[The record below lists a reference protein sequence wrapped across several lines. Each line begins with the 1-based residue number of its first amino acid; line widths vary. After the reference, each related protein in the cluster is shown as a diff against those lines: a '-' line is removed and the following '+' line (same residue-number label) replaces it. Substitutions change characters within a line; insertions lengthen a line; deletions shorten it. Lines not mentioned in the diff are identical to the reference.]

1 MDEVTIPRENEIG
14 ITYVEGKI
22 EDVHY
27 EVIIE
32 KLLKIN
38 EQEVVGID
46 DRGDTRFLFEVS
58 TKERYEQII
67 KDFTGR
73 DITIERGFIIKVDDI
88 SSYYTQ
94 VKISRVPFKVNN
106 EMLGKSLETYGEVEK
121 VKNYYKAFG
130 KYKVKLIKSGYRIAQ
145 IRLKKPIPQSLL
157 IKQTQTVIY
166 IKYNNQPF
174 ACNKC
179 GWEGHRERD
188 CTTRKEHFKNIINVE
203 SFEEKKFNCTECD
216 YESKSESEFKDHMNT
231 HIEENNFE
239 CKECDYKSISEQEL
253 ERHMKTHNEDN
264 NFECEECDY
273 KSTSQQ
279 ELEAH
284 MISHNGE
291 NSLKCNICDFI
302 TEDDKKMKEH
312 ENNQHVN
319 EIMHEGKIIFSCD
332 KCKFLCNKK
341 EDLLT
346 HLESHD
352 TFACTKCEFVST
364 TKSKLKTHLKKH
376 YDGET
381 GPTFAEV
388 IKSPSKNDTSTTPR
402 NNKRNLQSPEEIK
415 SKKSQRII
423 NKTQ

>member
-1 MDEVTIPRENEIG
+1 MDEVTIRRENEIG

-22 EDVHY
+22 EDDHY

-94 VKISRVPFKVNN
+94 VKISRVPFKINN

-121 VKNYYKAFG
+121 INNYYKAFG
-130 KYKVKLIKSGYRIAQ
+130 KYKDKLIRSGYRLAQ

-179 GWEGHRERD
+179 GW
-188 CTTRKEHFKNIINVE
+188 KE
-203 SFEEKKFNCTECD
+203 
-216 YESKSESEFKDHMNT
+216 
-231 HIEENNFE
+231 
-239 CKECDYKSISEQEL
+239 
-253 ERHMKTHNEDN
+253 
-264 NFECEECDY
+264 
-273 KSTSQQ
+273 
-279 ELEAH
+279 
-284 MISHNGE
+284 
-291 NSLKCNICDFI
+291 
-302 TEDDKKMKEH
+302 
-312 ENNQHVN
+312 
-319 EIMHEGKIIFSCD
+319 
-332 KCKFLCNKK
+332 
-341 EDLLT
+341 
-346 HLESHD
+346 
-352 TFACTKCEFVST
+352 TKCRTSLLRNGLV
-364 TKSKLKTHLKKH
+364 
-376 YDGET
+376 
-381 GPTFAEV
+381 
-388 IKSPSKNDTSTTPR
+388 KN
-402 NNKRNLQSPEEIK
+402 
-415 SKKSQRII
+415 
-423 NKTQ
+423 

>member
-1 MDEVTIPRENEIG
+1 
-14 ITYVEGKI
+14 
-22 EDVHY
+22 
-27 EVIIE
+27 
-32 KLLKIN
+32 
-38 EQEVVGID
+38 
-46 DRGDTRFLFEVS
+46 
-58 TKERYEQII
+58 
-67 KDFTGR
+67 
-73 DITIERGFIIKVDDI
+73 
-88 SSYYTQ
+88 
-94 VKISRVPFKVNN
+94 
-106 EMLGKSLETYGEVEK
+106 
-121 VKNYYKAFG
+121 
-130 KYKVKLIKSGYRIAQ
+130 
-145 IRLKKPIPQSLL
+145 
-157 IKQTQTVIY
+157 
-166 IKYNNQPF
+166 
-174 ACNKC
+174 
-179 GWEGHRERD
+179 
-188 CTTRKEHFKNIINVE
+188 
-203 SFEEKKFNCTECD
+203 
-216 YESKSESEFKDHMNT
+216 
-231 HIEENNFE
+231 
-239 CKECDYKSISEQEL
+239 
-253 ERHMKTHNEDN
+253 MKTHNEDN

-279 ELEAH
+279 ELETH

-319 EIMHEGKIIFSCD
+319 EIMHEGKIIFTCD

-388 IKSPSKNDTSTTPR
+388 IKSPSKNDTSTIPR